1 MSGTDDDRSRSSHL
15 GREPDFRALF
25 ESAPGLFVVL
35 TPAMRIVAASDA
47 YLRATM
53 TRREEILD
61 RKMSDVLPDHASRRM
76 KNFPV
81 LGPSGEIRYVIQRVE
96 DISDFA
102 RLSHELRTPLTAI
115 LGFGRLL
122 KRHVNEPQNRESVEQ
137 ILQAGR
143 HLLTM
148 INEVLDMSR
157 LESGRLPLMLEPVQ
171 LGDSIRRV
179 IGLARPLAVARR
191 VDLVTAGTTLHN
203 RHVRAD
209 PERLHQVLLNLVSN
223 GIKYNRAGGRL
234 TIGCQ
239 LAAPGYMRIA
249 VRDTGIG
256 IPRAMQSRLFTPFE
270 RLGANAEGV
279 EGTGLGL
286 TLAKRLVEAM
296 NGHIGYESVVDEGSS
311 FWVDLPEAEAPD
323 ERPQSATEA
332 GSVGATE
339 PTGTVLYIED
349 DPSHLRLVERVL
361 AEESRIRFIGAT
373 QGRLGLVLAREHRPD
388 VILTDLHLPDI
399 SGEEVLHAVQSDPV
413 LRPTPVVILSADA
426 TPDHVTRLL
435 AAGARAYLT
444 KPPDVPRLL
453 QVLEKMLP
461 SR

>member
-1 MSGTDDDRSRSSHL
+1 
-15 GREPDFRALF
+15 
-25 ESAPGLFVVL
+25 
-35 TPAMRIVAASDA
+35 MRVVAASDA

-61 RKMSDVLPDHASRRM
+61 RKLSDVMPDHATRRM

-81 LGPSGEIRYVIQRVE
+81 LDPSGEIRYVIQRVE
-96 DISDFA
+96 DISEFA

-122 KRHVNEPQNRESVEQ
+122 KMHVSEPENRESVEQ

-148 INEVLDMSR
+148 INEILDMSR
-157 LESGRLPLMLEPVQ
+157 LESGRLPLSLEPVQ

-191 VDLVTAGTTLHN
+191 VDLVTAGATLHN

-239 LAAPGYMRIA
+239 WAAPGYVRIA

-256 IPRAMQSRLFTPFE
+256 IPRAMQSRLFTPFD
-270 RLGANAEGV
+270 RLGAAAEGV

-296 NGHIGYESVVDEGSS
+296 SGHIGYESVVDEGST
-311 FWVDLPEAEAPD
+311 FWVDLLESEAPD
-323 ERPQSATEA
+323 ERPQSATAA
-332 GSVGATE
+332 GPGGATE
-339 PTGTVLYIED
+339 PRGTVLYIED
-349 DPSHLRLVERVL
+349 NPSHLRLVERVL
-361 AEESRIRFIGAT
+361 AEESRIRFIGAM

-399 SGEEVLHAVQSDPV
+399 SGEEILHEVQSDPV

-453 QVLEKMLP
+453 QVLETMLP
-461 SR
+461 AR

>member
-1 MSGTDDDRSRSSHL
+1 
-15 GREPDFRALF
+15 
-25 ESAPGLFVVL
+25 
-35 TPAMRIVAASDA
+35 
-47 YLRATM
+47 
-53 TRREEILD
+53 
-61 RKMSDVLPDHASRRM
+61 
-76 KNFPV
+76 
-81 LGPSGEIRYVIQRVE
+81 
-96 DISDFA
+96 
-102 RLSHELRTPLTAI
+102 
-115 LGFGRLL
+115 
-122 KRHVNEPQNRESVEQ
+122 
-137 ILQAGR
+137 
-143 HLLTM
+143 
-148 INEVLDMSR
+148 
-157 LESGRLPLMLEPVQ
+157 
-171 LGDSIRRV
+171 
-179 IGLARPLAVARR
+179 
-191 VDLVTAGTTLHN
+191 
-203 RHVRAD
+203 
-209 PERLHQVLLNLVSN
+209 VLLNLVSN

-239 LAAPGYMRIA
+239 GAAPGYVRIA

-256 IPRAMQSRLFTPFE
+256 IPRAMQSRLFTPFD
-270 RLGANAEGV
+270 RLGAAAEGV

-296 NGHIGYESVVDEGSS
+296 NGQIGYESVVDEGST

-323 ERPQSATEA
+323 ERLQAATAA
-332 GSVGATE
+332 GPGEATE
-339 PTGTVLYIED
+339 PRGTVLYIED
-349 DPSHLRLVERVL
+349 NPSHLRLVERVL
-361 AEESRIRFIGAT
+361 AEESRIRFIGAM

-399 SGEEVLHAVQSDPV
+399 SGEELLHEVQSDPV